1 MVVHSAGAGVA
12 PVPVQGGG
20 HADEEGRGG
29 EVEMGAI
36 KFNWKEK

>member
-20 HADEEGRGG
+20 HEEGRGG